1 MSYKVQNAKKKQ
13 STHEPKTP
21 QKISIFY
28 TILSFACNNITWHS
42 MYVLSFFF
50 LLNLSYKVNFTN
62 NECILN
68 TFSDSNLQIVQSLS

>member
-21 QKISIFY
+21 QKSRFSTLFFHLRAI
-28 TILSFACNNITWHS
+28 ILLDIAC
-42 MYVLSFFF
+42 MYSHFF